1 MRVQLAQQAKAILG
15 QSDLVMITERV
26 DDVALLIG
34 QMVKMGLPEVLDRHI
49 PRHWTQ
55 RGLSW
60 GWTAVIWLAYI
71 VTEGDHRK
79 VSLETYL
86 KGMHHTLSRLTAQ
99 VIEPLDFSD
108 DRLSH
113 LLKHLSKPAYWHAIE
128 RDLNERSIEVYDLS
142 QDVIRC
148 DATTVSGDHKVTEG
162 GLVQFGHS
170 KDDPARPQ
178 IKVMM
183 GSLDP
188 LGMPLA
194 TDVLSG
200 ERADDGLYIPIM
212 ERIQT
217 GLQTPG
223 LLFVGDCKM
232 SALDT
237 RAYLAR
243 HQDYYLSP
251 LPLTGATAEAMDA
264 WITTGVRQGERG
276 ELERITRTND
286 RGHKV
291 LVAEGYEC
299 ERPCEA
305 PGAAVDAAAWQ
316 ERVLIVRSPMHAA
329 QQAAGLEKRL
339 CHAETQLATL
349 TPPRGRGKRQ
359 ITDEATL
366 LGAIALVLTEQRVD
380 GLLSVTWEKQVEQ
393 TTRYV
398 GRGRGSVHREK
409 RVVQKTR
416 YHITQITRQA
426 DTIAALHQRLGW
438 KAFVTNATPQRLSL
452 QEAVLCYRNEYRVER
467 IFNRLK
473 SRVHIAPLFVKLNDQ
488 IEGLTY
494 LLTLGVRV
502 LTVME
507 FVLRRSLRTDQTK
520 LPSLHPEHKTKM
532 TDQPT
537 AERMLKAFAGI
548 SLTII
553 KTTAGEDILRHLT
566 SLSRLQ
572 EDILQRLGLG
582 ATLYTQLEIQAMG
595 T

>member
-1 MRVQLAQQAKAILG
+1 MRVQLAQQAKDILG
-15 QSDLVMITERV
+15 KSELVIITERV
-26 DDVALLIG
+26 DDVAFLIG

-79 VSLETYL
+79 VSMETYL
-86 KGMHHTLSRLTAQ
+86 KGMKHTLSRLTAQ
-99 VIEPLDFSD
+99 IIEPLDFSD

-113 LLKHLSKPAYWHAIE
+113 LLTHLSKPAYWHEIE
-128 RDLNERSIEVYDLS
+128 RDLNERSIEIYALS

-148 DATTVSGDHKVTEG
+148 DATTVSGEHEVTAG

-170 KDDPARPQ
+170 KDDPTRPQ

-200 ERADDGLYIPIM
+200 ERADDGLYLPII
-212 ERIQT
+212 ERIRT
-217 GLQTPG
+217 GLHTPG

-232 SALDT
+232 SALET

-243 HQDYYLSP
+243 HQDFYLSP
-251 LPLTGATAEAMDA
+251 LPLTGATAEAMHA
-264 WITTGVRQGERG
+264 WITEGVTRG
-276 ELERITRTND
+276 EAGELQRIWRTTD
-286 RGHKV
+286 RGHEV
-291 LVAEGYEC
+291 LAAEGYEF
-299 ERPCEA
+299 ERACCAPVDEA
-305 PGAAVDAAAWQ
+305 PWS
-316 ERVLIVRSPMHAA
+316 ERVLVVRSPMHAN
-329 QQAAGLEKRL
+329 QQTTGLETRL
-339 CHAETQLATL
+339 SHAETKLAAL

-366 LGAIALVLTEQRVD
+366 LEAIDLVLTEHRVV
-380 GLLSVTWEKQVEQ
+380 GLLRVTWEKQVEQ
-393 TTRYV
+393 KTQYV
-398 GRGRGSVHREK
+398 GRGRGSLSRAKQVL
-409 RVVQKTR
+409 QQTR
-416 YHITQITRQA
+416 YHITHIARQQ
-426 DTIAALHQRLGW
+426 DKIAALSQRFGW
-438 KAFVTNATPQRLSL
+438 KAFVTNAGQTQLSL
-452 QEAVLCYRNEYRVER
+452 QHAVLCYRNEYRIER

-473 SRVHIAPLFVKLNDQ
+473 SRVHIAPLFVKLNEQ

-502 LTVME
+502 LTVTE
-507 FVLRRSLRTDQTK
+507 FVLRRSLEQDQAR
-520 LPSLHPEHKTKM
+520 LPGLHPENKQKM
-532 TDQPT
+532 TDKPT
-537 AERMLKAFAGI
+537 AERILKAFAGV

-553 KTTAGEDILRHLT
+553 KNTAGEEILRRLT
-566 SLSRLQ
+566 PLAALQ

-582 ATLYTQLEIQAMG
+582 AALYGQLEIQEMG
-595 T
+595 N

>member
-1 MRVQLAQQAKAILG
+1 MRVQLAQQAQEILG
-15 QSDLVMITERV
+15 QSDLVIITERV

-49 PRHWTQ
+49 PHHWTQ

-71 VTEGDHRK
+71 LTEGDHRK
-79 VSLETYL
+79 VSVETYL
-86 KGMHHTLSRLTAQ
+86 QGMQHTLSHLTAQ

-113 LLKHLSKPAYWHAIE
+113 LLKHLSKKAYWHKIE

-148 DATTVSGDHKVTEG
+148 DATTVSGDHEVTEG

-200 ERADDGLYIPIM
+200 ERADDGLYLPIM
-212 ERIQT
+212 ERIRT

-232 SALDT
+232 SALAT
-237 RAYLAR
+237 RTYLAR
-243 HQDYYLSP
+243 HQDFYLSP
-251 LPLTGATAEAMDA
+251 LPLTGATTEAMDD
-264 WITTGVRQGERG
+264 WITEGVRQGERG
-276 ELERITRTND
+276 ALARIVRTND
-286 RGHKV
+286 RGHTV
-291 LVAEGYEC
+291 LAAEGYEF
-299 ERPCEA
+299 ERTC
-305 PGAAVDAAAWQ
+305 GAADGEAAWS
-316 ERVLIVRSPMHAA
+316 ERVLVVRSLMHAD
-329 QQAAGLEKRL
+329 QQTAGLEKRL
-339 CHAETQLATL
+339 CHAESKLAAL

-366 LGAIALVLTEQRVD
+366 VAAIDRVLTEHRVD

-393 TTRYV
+393 STRYV

-409 RVVQKTR
+409 RVIQKTR
-416 YHITQITRQA
+416 YHITHIVRQA
-426 DTIAALHQRLGW
+426 DTIAALRQRFGW
-438 KAFVTNATPQRLSL
+438 QAFVTNAAPQRLAL

-507 FVLRRSLRTDQTK
+507 FVLRRSLQTDQTN
-520 LPSLHPEHKTKM
+520 LPGLHPENKTRS
-532 TDQPT
+532 TDKPT
-537 AERMLKAFAGI
+537 AERILKAFADV

-553 KTTAGEDILRHLT
+553 KNAAGEEILRRLT
-566 SLSRLQ
+566 SLSGLQ

-582 ATLYTQLEIQAMG
+582 ASLYGQLEIQEMG
-595 T
+595 N